1 MSKEG
6 VDAND
11 TLVHFNQKNLR
22 KKRSIHPGM
31 LSPIFL
37 KNKNGKLL
45 GVFFSEYG
53 RLYEKTPE

>member
-22 KKRSIHPGM
+22 KKRSIHPDM
-31 LSPIFL
+31 LSLIFL